1 VTPIQ
6 GGDLSY
12 DKDRIDLQ
20 CVTRMGWR
28 FVGRYVCNS
37 QLKDLSKAEA
47 ERLAAAGLSIVT
59 ICQSG
64 SAFMLKGRPYG
75 VLLAT
80 RARAEATACGMPPD
94 RPIYFA
100 LDLDPAP
107 LTAAQWDQVRGF
119 LAGAAGVLGKRWVG
133 LYGAY
138 EAIEALCPEWAP
150 WGMQTYAWSGGKW
163 SGKAQL
169 QQYDNNVSVCGANVD
184 RQRAVVADY
193 GQWRPGWTPGGD
205 WFGQASPEDLR
216 RVVREELTAVIG

>member
-1 VTPIQ
+1 VTPTQ
-6 GGDLSY
+6 GCDYSY
-12 DKDRIDLQ
+12 ARPSPTCLRSAGIS
-20 CVTRMGWR
+20 W
-28 FVGRYVCNS
+28 VGRYVTNTPIE
-37 QLKDLSKAEA
+37 KNLSRGEVD
-47 ERLAAAGLSIVT
+47 RLVAAGLSVVT

-80 RARAEATACGMPPD
+80 RARAEATACGMPPE

-107 LTAAQWDQVRGF
+107 LTTAQWDQVRGF

-138 EAIEALCPEWAP
+138 KAIEALCPEWAP
-150 WGMQTYAWSGGKW
+150 WGMQTYAWSGGRW
-163 SGKAQL
+163 SAKAQL

-184 RQRAVVADY
+184 RQRAMVADY
-193 GQWRPGWTPGGD
+193 GQWGQAGGD
-205 WFGQASPEDLR
+205 WFDRADAAAIQ
-216 RVVREELTAVIG
+216 RVVREELRAVLS